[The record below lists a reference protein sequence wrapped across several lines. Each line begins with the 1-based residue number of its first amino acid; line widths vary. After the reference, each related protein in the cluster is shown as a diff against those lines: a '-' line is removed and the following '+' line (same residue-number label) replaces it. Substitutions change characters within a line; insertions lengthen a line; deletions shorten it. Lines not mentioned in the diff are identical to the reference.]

1 MNQIKQDRTA
11 RVDTDKVNGD
21 NRSLSLTD
29 EEALS
34 ALMDGE
40 LGDFELRRLLS
51 RVASSPEL
59 RMKWET
65 YNLARAAFDPEPLD
79 LRSAFASLSA
89 DKSETLLERIMLVVD
104 HEPLKIAD
112 QQDSRTAARK
122 PIKPWQRGMARLAIA
137 ASVALA
143 VFVGMQSLLSTSGV
157 QPEIAI
163 SATSSTSAVQIARD
177 ISERQ
182 NVQVAV
188 DEEAQQ
194 RLNDYIRSVSI
205 PGRSEAPVPFN
216 ILDESSMLRP
226 VSDLELIEEV
236 RRNDP

>member
-1 MNQIKQDRTA
+1 MNQKEQNRTA
-11 RVDTDKVNGD
+11 QKDSDTVNGD
-21 NRSLSLTD
+21 NRNHLLTD

-40 LGDFELRRLLS
+40 LSEFELRSLLS
-51 RVASSPEL
+51 RVAASPEL
-59 RMKWET
+59 RMTWER
-65 YNLARAAFDPEPLD
+65 YNLARAAFDAEPLD
-79 LRSAFASLSA
+79 MRSASHSLTNNNSG
-89 DKSETLLERIMLVVD
+89 TLLDRIMVEID
-104 HEPLKIAD
+104 QQPLKVTVR
-112 QQDSRTAARK
+112 QDLDTAARK
-122 PIKPWQRGMARLAIA
+122 TIKPWQRDLARLAIA

-143 VFVGMQSLLSTSGV
+143 VFVGMQSVLTPSGV
-157 QPEIAI
+157 QPDIA
-163 SATSSTSAVQIARD
+163 SSTATTEQTARD
-177 ISERQ
+177 MAERQ

-236 RRNDP
+236 RRDNP

>member
-1 MNQIKQDRTA
+1 MNQREQSKSAQKDS
-11 RVDTDKVNGD
+11 DTVNGD
-21 NRSLSLTD
+21 NRNNLLTD

-40 LGDFELRRLLS
+40 LGEFEMRRLLS
-51 RVASSPEL
+51 RVAASPEL
-59 RMKWET
+59 RMTWER
-65 YNLARAAFDPEPLD
+65 YNLARAAFDAEPLD
-79 LRSAFASLSA
+79 MRTASLALTNNNSG
-89 DKSETLLERIMLVVD
+89 TLLDRILMEVD
-104 HEPLKIAD
+104 QQPLKVTD
-112 QQDSRTAARK
+112 RQDLHTAARRT
-122 PIKPWQRGMARLAIA
+122 IKPWQRDMARVAIA

-143 VFVGMQSLLSTSGV
+143 VFVGMQSVLTPTAG
-157 QPEIAI
+157 QPDVA
-163 SATSSTSAVQIARD
+163 SSTATTEQTAREMT
-177 ISERQ
+177 ERQ

-205 PGRSEAPVPFN
+205 PGRSEAPVSFN

-236 RRNDP
+236 QRD

>member
-1 MNQIKQDRTA
+1 MNQKEQNRTA
-11 RVDTDKVNGD
+11 QKDSDTVNVD
-21 NRSLSLTD
+21 NRNLSLTD

-40 LGDFELRRLLS
+40 LSEFELRKLLS
-51 RVASSPEL
+51 RVAASPEL
-59 RMKWET
+59 RMTWER
-65 YNLARAAFDPEPLD
+65 YNLARAAFNAEPLD
-79 LRSAFASLSA
+79 MRSASLSL
-89 DKSETLLERIMLVVD
+89 SNNNSGTLLDRIMIEV
-104 HEPLKIAD
+104 D
-112 QQDSRTAARK
+112 QQPLHVTVRQDLHSSTIK
-122 PIKPWQRGMARLAIA
+122 TIKPWQRDIARLAIA

-143 VFVGMQSLLSTSGV
+143 VFVGMQSLLTPPGV
-157 QPEIAI
+157 HPDVASLTPS
-163 SATSSTSAVQIARD
+163 SARTVQTARD
-177 ISERQ
+177 MAERP

-236 RRNDP
+236 RRDNP

>member
-1 MNQIKQDRTA
+1 MNQKEQNRTA
-11 RVDTDKVNGD
+11 QKDSDLMNTDKRN
-21 NRSLSLTD
+21 LSLTD

-40 LGDFELRRLLS
+40 LSEFELRRLLS
-51 RVASSPEL
+51 RVDASPEL
-59 RMKWET
+59 RMTWER
-65 YNLARAAFDPEPLD
+65 YNLARAAFDAEPLD
-79 LRSAFASLSA
+79 MRSASLSLSN
-89 DKSETLLERIMLVVD
+89 DNSGTLLDRIMMEVD
-104 HEPLKIAD
+104 QQPLKVTD
-112 QQDSRTAARK
+112 GQVLHTATMK
-122 PIKPWQRGMARLAIA
+122 TIKPWQRDMARLAIA

-143 VFVGMQSLLSTSGV
+143 VFVGMQSVLTPTGI
-157 QPEIAI
+157 QPDIASA
-163 SATSSTSAVQIARD
+163 SATTVQTDRD
-177 ISERQ
+177 MAERQ

-216 ILDESSMLRP
+216 ILEESSMLRP

-236 RRNDP
+236 RRDNP

>member
-1 MNQIKQDRTA
+1 MNQKEQIRTA
-11 RVDTDKVNGD
+11 QKDSDSMNSD
-21 NRSLSLTD
+21 NRNLSLTD

-40 LGDFELRRLLS
+40 LSEFELRRLLS
-51 RVASSPEL
+51 RVDTSPEL
-59 RMKWET
+59 RMTWER
-65 YNLARAAFDPEPLD
+65 YNLARAAFDAEPLD
-79 LRSAFASLSA
+79 MRSASLSLLNNN
-89 DKSETLLERIMLVVD
+89 SGTLLDRIMMEVD
-104 HEPLKIAD
+104 QQPLKVTD
-112 QQDSRTAARK
+112 RQNLHTASTK
-122 PIKPWQRGMARLAIA
+122 TIKPWQRDMARLAIA

-143 VFVGMQSLLSTSGV
+143 VFVGMQSVLTPTGI
-157 QPEIAI
+157 QPDIASS
-163 SATSSTSAVQIARD
+163 SATTVQTARD
-177 ISERQ
+177 MAERQ

-236 RRNDP
+236 PRDNP